1 MNIDYLRI
9 YDVGFGHSEDIGSI
23 KIEGDQLIGYYG
35 PYYWYDHDEEHR
47 NEDLQ
52 NKGSKIQTYG
62 YNDSLCISVPKGNFG
77 GEVEKLHH
85 LRVGWDYAHEL
96 DDDEDSH
103 NEPHN

>member
-47 NEDLQ
+47 NEDL
-52 NKGSKIQTYG
+52 
-62 YNDSLCISVPKGNFG
+62 
-77 GEVEKLHH
+77 
-85 LRVGWDYAHEL
+85 
-96 DDDEDSH
+96 
-103 NEPHN
+103 